1 MSLDLVPHW
10 RSIWQNKAPLRVVC
24 FSWLAAL
31 RKILTMDNLFFLE
44 KKKDYPWLKS
54 SLRIILESCMLS
66 WLIGAIC
73 VRRVGSQ
80 WITFY
85 YIVR

>member
-31 RKILTMDNLFFLE
+31 RKILTMDNLFFFG
-44 KKKDYPWLKS
+44 KKERLSMVKIFPKDN
-54 SLRIILESCMLS
+54 LRKLHVIMVDWCYLC
-66 WLIGAIC
+66 
-73 VRRVGSQ
+73 
-80 WITFY
+80 
-85 YIVR
+85 